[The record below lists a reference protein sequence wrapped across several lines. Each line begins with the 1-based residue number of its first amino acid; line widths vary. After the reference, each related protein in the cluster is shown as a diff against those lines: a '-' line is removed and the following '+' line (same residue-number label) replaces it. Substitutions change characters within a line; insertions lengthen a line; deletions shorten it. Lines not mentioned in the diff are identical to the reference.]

1 MGVRGC
7 VSELSIP
14 YRWRICHLFLCQ
26 YYAVFIPRLCAMLIS
41 GKVNSSLFIFL
52 FFFLMFT
59 AFRLNVFVFP
69 YVHFRVSKLSSQK
82 KKKNWIG
89 IGLILNV
96 YIDFREETYFSY
108 EVSLSK
114 SRMSLCLFGSSMP
127 YSFYIAVGYILVTL
141 IPGYFLCCRYKNGAI
156 GSECLLCEAL
166 CWMLGLQQ

>member
-1 MGVRGC
+1 MAYLSSVLVSILCC
-7 VSELSIP
+7 V
-14 YRWRICHLFLCQ
+14 YTKVVCH
-26 YYAVFIPRLCAMLIS
+26 
-41 GKVNSSLFIFL
+41 VNIWKGEFFSLHFS

>member
-1 MGVRGC
+1 
-7 VSELSIP
+7 
-14 YRWRICHLFLCQ
+14 
-26 YYAVFIPRLCAMLIS
+26 
-41 GKVNSSLFIFL
+41 
-52 FFFLMFT
+52 MFK

-69 YVHFRVSKLSSQK
+69 YVHFRESKLSSQK
-82 KKKNWIG
+82 KKKKKTGIA
-89 IGLILNV
+89 IGLILNG

-114 SRMSLCLFGSSMP
+114 SRMSLCLFGSSMS

-166 CWMLGLQQ
+166 CWMLGLQQWAWPGTWPHEADAAKTDILRVNRQINNLLFVHKMWEQGTHCSWPQFPHL